1 MLHCYVYV
9 VFVGIST
16 VGNGDGSDLT
26 LIIEVPTQLKSGES
40 LRVVYQAPL
49 NPEIQDGTY
58 LCKTNYDTARDVM
71 TISKICIYSKV
82 NTLSIP
88 SKRWDAWEKGGSP
101 RCLLRGL
108 FLLGIVAFYS

>member
-1 MLHCYVYV
+1 MMHWNVYV
-9 VFVGIST
+9 VLVGIST

-26 LIIEVPTQLKSGES
+26 LIIESTQLKSGES

-49 NPEIQDGTY
+49 NPEVQDGTY
-58 LCKTNYDTARDVM
+58 LYNKTNYDIAKDVM

-88 SKRWDAWEKGGSP
+88 SEVIQKVGEKGIPLSNP
-101 RCLLRGL
+101 NLM
-108 FLLGIVAFYS
+108 